1 MSDVINLRRER
12 KRRKGAEDAK
22 VADANRRLHG
32 RTKGQKMTENMEKQ
46 RLKNLLDGRKISSG
60 LSGNHSEKP

>member
-22 VADANRRLHG
+22 AADANRRLHG
-32 RTKGQKMTENMEKQ
+32 RTKGQKMSENMEKQ
-46 RLKNLLDGRKISSG
+46 RLKSLLDGRKLSSEPAG
-60 LSGNHSEKP
+60 DGSGKP

>member
-22 VADANRRLHG
+22 VADANRRLYG
-32 RTKGQKMTENMEKQ
+32 RTKGQKLAENMEKQ
-46 RLKNLLDGRKISSG
+46 RLKSLLDGRKLSSG
-60 LSGNHSEKP
+60 AAGDSSGKP

>member
-12 KRRKGAEDAK
+12 KRRKSVEDAK

-32 RTKGQKMTENMEKQ
+32 RTKGQKLAENMEKQ
-46 RLKNLLDGRKISSG
+46 RVVSLLDGRKLSSG
-60 LSGNHSEKP
+60 PAGDGSGKP

>member
-12 KRRKGAEDAK
+12 KRRKSVEDAK

-32 RTKGQKMTENMEKQ
+32 RTRGQKLAETLEKQ
-46 RLKNLLDGRKISSG
+46 RVKAFLDGRRLSSG
-60 LSGNHSEKP
+60 ASSDESENP